1 MIHAKEDTTFVEDGG
16 LGRVD
21 VFSFAGR
28 IILGCLR
35 ELACGKG
42 DNAALHVADGDHEA
56 TTKAGLEI
64 FVISFAI
71 SGEKEARLV
80 HRGGG

>member
-1 MIHAKEDTTFVEDGG
+1 MEDGG
-16 LGRVD
+16 LRRVD
-21 VFSFAGR
+21 VFGFAGG
-28 IILGCLR
+28 IVLR
-35 ELACGKG
+35 GLQELACGEG

-71 SGEKEARLV
+71 SGEK
-80 HRGGG
+80 